1 MLQVTPEIFIPESE
15 ISEEFIRSPGPGG
28 QNVNKVST
36 AVQLRFNAA
45 TSPYLPPEVCERLVK
60 LAGKR
65 ITKDG
70 VLVINARRFR
80 TREANRRD
88 ALARLLE
95 LIRRAA
101 EKPKPRRRT
110 KPGSAARGRRLDAKH
125 RKSELK
131 RLRGPVSLFED

>member
-1 MLQVTPEIFIPESE
+1 MLQVTPEISISESD

-28 QNVNKVST
+28 QNVNKVAT

-45 TSPYLPPEVCERLVK
+45 TSPSLPPEVRESLVK

-65 ITKDG
+65 ITKNG

-88 ALARLLE
+88 ALARFLE

-110 KPGSAARGRRLDAKH
+110 KPGPSARGRRLDAKH
-125 RKSELK
+125 RKGEIK
-131 RLRGPVSLFED
+131 RLRGPIPLFED